1 MEKQD
6 LSHYPSLNVLII
18 DDQTLVHDTL
28 TSALSELGVVNIK
41 YAENAYYALR
51 LCEQTQFHVVLCAFN
66 VKSDKDGFHLLEEM
80 KFKGYVNKRTVLIF
94 LSADTAEEV
103 VNSIVELQPDDFWA
117 KPLSSQHIKTRLA
130 QTLDVKKTLYSL
142 YAAFDHNQY
151 SKAIYYAE
159 RHLLEPELSKYHPNL
174 IRMKG
179 ESFLHL
185 REYEEAEGYFSKLLE
200 KHTLSWVYMGYVHA
214 LLKQNKL
221 APIQELLA
229 NLQDRPETRFATYD
243 LLAEHYIDH
252 KDYELAYVE
261 MQKAAKLSPRNIERN
276 KKLWDLARLVHD
288 HEGQFK
294 ATQAMAKYAKNS
306 IHDSPTLTLNVIR
319 SGIDYA
325 STLMNG
331 QASRIIGQTERIL
344 TDFEANPQNKSLL
357 KEQLVIIRA
366 RIHNLK
372 EESELAERLV
382 DAQVSLKSNPSLED
396 NLDKVK
402 VFHELGRREEALI
415 MLGAVKQ
422 QISGDNLAGQVINC
436 YIEKEVQQRSEIFFT
451 AKQLNEMAVE
461 HFNRKRFDA
470 AMGVLEQAV
479 TLSPK
484 NARIMLSRLTVLV
497 AIFRHNGLTEEQQT
511 LAQESVETLCELELN
526 ERQQTTFQALRL
538 ELQQSSIL

>member
-28 TSALSELGVVNIK
+28 TAALTELGVVNIK

-51 LCEQTQFHVVLCAFN
+51 LCEKTQFHVVLCAFN

-94 LSADTAEEV
+94 LSADTAESV

-117 KPLSSQHIKTRLA
+117 KPLTPQHIKTRLA
-130 QTLDVKKTLYSL
+130 QTLDVKKVLYNL
-142 YAAFDHNQY
+142 YAAFDNNQY

-159 RHLLEPELSKYHPNL
+159 RHLLEPKLAKYHLNL
-174 IRMKG
+174 MRMKG

-185 REYEEAEGYFSKLLE
+185 REYVEAERYFSALL
-200 KHTLSWVYMGYVHA
+200 KKYKLSWVYMGYVHA

-221 APIQELLA
+221 EQIQELLA
-229 NLQDRPETRFATYD
+229 SLQDKPETRFATYD
-243 LLAEHYIDH
+243 LLAEYYIDRQ
-252 KDYELAYVE
+252 DYELAYAE

-306 IHDSPTLTLNVIR
+306 IHDSPDLILNVIR

-325 STLMNG
+325 STLMSD
-331 QASRIIGQTERIL
+331 QANRIIGQTERIL
-344 TDFEANPQNKSLL
+344 TDFEANPQHKSQL
-357 KEQLVIIRA
+357 KEQLAIIRA

-372 EESELAERLV
+372 EEPELAGRLV
-382 DAQVSLKSNPSLED
+382 DAQVSLKGSPSLED

-402 VFHELGRREEALI
+402 VFHELGRREDALI
-415 MLGAVKQ
+415 MLSAVQQ
-422 QISGDNLAGQVINC
+422 QIAGDNLTGQVINC
-436 YIEKEVQQRSEIFFT
+436 YIEQEIQQRSEIFFT

-470 AMGVLEQAV
+470 AMGVLEQAA

-497 AIFRHNGLTEEQQT
+497 AIFRKDGLTPEQTSLVKETITT
-511 LAQESVETLCELELN
+511 LTELELN
-526 ERQQTTFQALRL
+526 ERQQTTYQALQL
-538 ELQQSSIL
+538 ELQQASIL